1 MSYEMKNLRKE
12 DLSLYYYLKN
22 KVLIDFIEKE
32 EDTPLEFISSASC
45 FEVGYV
51 YSALT
56 EMVPS
61 PTDRGRGWV
70 YFDTCSGT
78 TTICNLD
85 VSGNNLEDTYPVAS
99 GIKEQSNKIIVY
111 DAIGAI
117 VDENDYMV
125 DYIDG
130 RIVTSGTDSLGNEF
144 TPTRVDYYFNYISL
158 VDEWAAIEA
167 ADPPVVV
174 IDIMGTDKG
183 GYQLGPGKRVVRKVD
198 IHVFASDTAER
209 NDIVET
215 IYDGLYLRSCPLYEF
230 EEGSV
235 LEYDGTWYGRKEA
248 LSTSMTK
255 LDALFEQSNVTG
267 YLGNNCTLQFENVTT
282 RHVSL
287 PLIMTQS
294 RDEVMLS
301 DLNAY
306 MSKIS
311 FNMVSYTL
319 S

>member
-22 KVLIDFIEKE
+22 KILVDFIEKE
-32 EDTPLEFISSASC
+32 EDMPLEFISSASC

-78 TTICNLD
+78 TTICNLN
-85 VSGNNLEDTYPVAS
+85 VSGNQLSVVDYPVAS
-99 GIKEQSNKIIVY
+99 GIKEQSNRVVVY
-111 DAIGAI
+111 DANGLV

-130 RIVTSGTDSLGNEF
+130 RIVTSGTNFLGVEF

-174 IDIMGTDKG
+174 IDVMGTDKG
-183 GYQLGPGKRVVRKVD
+183 GYQLGGGKRVVRKVD

-215 IYDGLYLRSCPLYEF
+215 IYDGLYLKNCPLYDF

-235 LEYDGTWYGRKEA
+235 LEYDGTWYGRKEN
-248 LSTSMTK
+248 MNK
-255 LDALFEQSNVTG
+255 LETLFEQSNVTG
-267 YLGNNCTLQFENVTT
+267 YLGNNCTLQFENITT

-306 MSKIS
+306 RSKIS
-311 FNMVSYTL
+311 FDMVSYTQV
-319 S
+319 

>member
-1 MSYEMKNLRKE
+1 MTYEMKNLRKE
-12 DLSLYYYLKN
+12 DISLHFYLKH
-22 KVLIDFIEKE
+22 KVLVDFIEKE
-32 EDTPLEFISSASC
+32 EYIPLEFISSASC
-45 FEVGYV
+45 YEDGYV

-56 EMVPS
+56 EMIPS
-61 PTDRGRGWV
+61 PIDRGRGWV

-85 VSGNNLEDTYPVAS
+85 DSGNVLPDPYTTMS
-99 GIKEQSNKIIVY
+99 GIKEQSNRIIVY
-111 DAIGAI
+111 DESDSII
-117 VDENDYMV
+117 PDTEYII

-130 RIVTSGTDSLGNEF
+130 RIVTSGTV
-144 TPTRVDYYFNYISL
+144 TPARVDYYFNYISL

-174 IDIMGTDKG
+174 IDVMGTDKG
-183 GYQLGPGKRVVRKVD
+183 GYQLGGGKRVVRKVD

-215 IYDGLYLRSCPLYEF
+215 IYDGLYLKSCPLYTF
-230 EEGSV
+230 TEGSV
-235 LEYDGTWYGRKEA
+235 LEYDGTWHGRKGSMNKLET
-248 LSTSMTK
+248 LFDTSYI
-255 LDALFEQSNVTG
+255 TG
-267 YLGNNCTLQFENVTT
+267 YLGGRCTLQFENVTT
-282 RHVSL
+282 RHISL

-306 MSKIS
+306 RSKIS
-311 FNMVSYTL
+311 FDMVSYTEG
-319 S
+319 

>member
-12 DLSLYYYLKN
+12 DLSLYFHLKH
-22 KVLIDFIEKE
+22 KVLMDFIERE
-32 EDTPLEFISSASC
+32 ENIPLEFISVTSC
-45 FEVGYV
+45 YEVGYV
-51 YSALT
+51 YAALT
-56 EMVPS
+56 TMIPS
-61 PTDRGRGWV
+61 PVDRGRGWV

-85 VSGNNLEDTYPVAS
+85 ASGNELVGYPVVS
-99 GIKEQSNKIIVY
+99 GIKEQSTRVVVY
-111 DAIGAI
+111 DANGLI
-117 VDENDYMV
+117 VDENEYMV

-130 RIVTSGTDSLGNEF
+130 RIVTSGIGEIDGYGSEDQK
-144 TPTRVDYYFNYISL
+144 PTRIDYYFNYISL

-174 IDIMGTDKG
+174 IDVMGTDKG

-215 IYDGLYLRSCPLYEF
+215 IYDGLYLKSTPLYDF
-230 EEGSV
+230 TEGSV
-235 LEYDGTWYGRKEA
+235 LEYDGTWFGRKGNMNKLET
-248 LSTSMTK
+248 LFDTSYV
-255 LDALFEQSNVTG
+255 SG

-282 RHVSL
+282 RHISL

-306 MSKIS
+306 RSKIS
-311 FNMVSYTL
+311 FDMVSYTKV
-319 S
+319 